1 MKILVN
7 INLYVKKQIKYFKNF
22 IMTTS
27 NFLIVSCIFI
37 IMLSIPLEIFSTL
50 DTTMISTS
58 VLTSIL
64 QVISTAVGIIFAI
77 SIIAVEHAA
86 STYSP
91 TISRFYKQ
99 DGVIW
104 FIIVYSISL
113 ITFTLTNLLF
123 ELNLLI
129 INFMCFSYNLL
140 LLIIYLKYIMNIF
153 DTLFII
159 HKIGNHII
167 FQLKSNP
174 NNIQKI
180 LEREA
185 DLHQIIFTLYKKQ
198 ELNSLKESLD
208 IYPKIIKNYGNYIK
222 NIGVY
227 HDKLIMN
234 INERMDEYLNYTV
247 DSNSPILVRQLTCI
261 NENMFEE
268 LTELH
273 NKKFPKFT
281 MHENTYISDLI
292 SKLKN
297 ICKRCL
303 EQDKN
308 ESAWEI
314 IGVLG
319 YAGATSI
326 QKNHIVNLTTSTL
339 LELSK
344 ISLAKKDFIMCTR
357 FIDQLFK
364 IFQER
369 TTLSNDVLLESD
381 FKKFINF
388 SHDVHV

>member
-185 DLHQIIFTLYKKQ
+185 DLHQIIWHFLLYAK
-198 ELNSLKESLD
+198 LG
-208 IYPKIIKNYGNYIK
+208 IKSYFK
-222 NIGVY
+222 
-227 HDKLIMN
+227 
-234 INERMDEYLNYTV
+234 R
-247 DSNSPILVRQLTCI
+247 
-261 NENMFEE
+261 
-268 LTELH
+268 
-273 NKKFPKFT
+273 
-281 MHENTYISDLI
+281 IS
-292 SKLKN
+292 
-297 ICKRCL
+297 
-303 EQDKN
+303 
-308 ESAWEI
+308 
-314 IGVLG
+314 
-319 YAGATSI
+319 
-326 QKNHIVNLTTSTL
+326 
-339 LELSK
+339 
-344 ISLAKKDFIMCTR
+344 
-357 FIDQLFK
+357 
-364 IFQER
+364 
-369 TTLSNDVLLESD
+369 
-381 FKKFINF
+381 
-388 SHDVHV
+388 